1 VFRFFFPFL
10 CNSLDLSKLSFFPFL
25 CNSLDLSKLSLCTR
39 IVLKTTSMAM
49 NCGDLSGLDPRR
61 GSWGRGKIFP
71 GAMLGMG
78 SGGILFTQ
86 GKPVAIPRLT
96 GVAVGPHPFNA
107 LRNRV
112 HVEGWE
118 RRSTGQ
124 LPNTMHIFRPFVNY
138 ATCSLCL
145 SHVEH

>member
-1 VFRFFFPFL
+1 VFRSFFPFL

-39 IVLKTTSMAM
+39 IELKTTSMAM

-61 GSWGRGKIFP
+61 GSRGTGENLPCVLCWGW
-71 GAMLGMG
+71 GAREFCSLGD
-78 SGGILFTQ
+78 S
-86 GKPVAIPRLT
+86 PVAIPRLT

-118 RRSTGQ
+118 RQSNGQ
-124 LPNTMHIFRPFVNY
+124 LPNTVHIFRPFF
-138 ATCSLCL
+138 
-145 SHVEH
+145 